1 MSCLLFAVVF
11 AIWPPAPLDSLEI
24 YAAGPIKTPIT
35 IIMTIITIIIIR
47 ILVG

>member
-11 AIWPPAPLDSLEI
+11 AIWPPSLLDSLEI
-24 YAAGPIKTPIT
+24 YAAGPRKKPIM
-35 IIMTIITIIIIR
+35 IIMTIIISIK